1 MDLSDGLAD
10 AVRQVAEA
18 SGVGAR
24 IVAEKLPIHPGA
36 ASWFAPSGADGVV
49 ASLSGGDDYELLFAV
64 QSRSRR
70 RLLMVEQQARGIPIT
85 CIGELTAESGRLLLE
100 RAGAVE
106 PLPAGF
112 VHF

>member
-10 AVRQVAEA
+10 AIRQLAES

-24 IVAEKLPIHPGA
+24 VAATALPIHPGA
-36 ASWFAPSGADGVV
+36 AAWFGARGEDAVR
-49 ASLSGGDDYELLFAV
+49 ASLSGGDDYELLFALS
-64 QSRSRR
+64 SRARG
-70 RLLMVEQQARGIPIT
+70 RLRLVERQARGLRLT
-85 CIGELTAESGRLLLE
+85 KIGELTKETTLVVE
-100 RAGAVE
+100 RDGASE

>member
-10 AVRQVAEA
+10 AVRQVGEA

-24 IVAEKLPIHPGA
+24 IAAGALPIHPGA
-36 ASWFAPSGADGVV
+36 RRWFGRRDEDPVR
-49 ASLSGGDDYELLFAV
+49 ASLSGGDDYELLFALPG
-64 QSRSRR
+64 RARG
-70 RLLMVEQQARGIPIT
+70 RLRLVEQQARGLPLT
-85 CIGELTAESGRLLLE
+85 RIGELTRE
-100 RAGAVE
+100 RHFIVERDGVNE